1 LEIKFRK
8 AGQHCTACGRQFDH
22 LEPHLSMINE
32 ENDEYVRE
40 DFCTACWAQRASGW
54 ARNSYSFWSTRYV
67 DPAVENEKPPEHFA
81 PLRRVFYE
89 SVESEGRIEQAVAF
103 ITAHLLRR
111 QKAFRLMKEFD
122 NDEEEGSVLVFADKF
137 TQRLVEVPDRRF
149 TAAEL
154 RDARRIL
161 IERTEPEDE
170 EDTGNEEESADGS

>member
-8 AGQHCTACGRQFDH
+8 AGQYCSACGRQFDH

-40 DFCTACWAQRASGW
+40 DFCTVCWAQRASGW

-89 SVESEGRIEQAVAF
+89 SIESEGRIEQAVAF

-122 NDEEEGSVLVFADKF
+122 NDEEEGSVQVFADKF

-170 EDTGNEEESADGS
+170 EDTGDEEDSADGS

>member
-1 LEIKFRK
+1 
-8 AGQHCTACGRQFDH
+8 
-22 LEPHLSMINE
+22 MINE

-40 DFCTACWAQRASGW
+40 DFCTVCWAQRASGW

-81 PLRRVFYE
+81 PLRRVFHE
-89 SVESEGRIEQAVAF
+89 SVESENRIEQAVAF

-170 EDTGNEEESADGS
+170 EDTGDEEESADGS